1 MLARNHRDILSTLGA
16 LCLALTAQARS
27 DQATINR
34 RTSAWAAEEQAR
46 EQTLVEARH
55 LLRSPLTTVSA
66 VRIALLNNRGLQA
79 TFEDIGLAQAD
90 LLEARTVPNPRLDV
104 SARFPDK
111 PPSGTDVEWSIAQN
125 FLNILMIPL
134 KTRIAQDRL
143 LAVQLRVSAAVRE
156 LVAATKAAVYELQAA
171 EETLNRLT
179 LEQATQSASLNFIQD
194 LHEAGNVTDLRLLQQ
209 QAEYGQARLEIAQV
223 AAGVETLREK
233 LNRLMGLWG
242 GDTKWKLE
250 PHVPDVP
257 KEDLQIRGLETLAI
271 TQRADL
277 AAARAELETAV
288 KAAGLEKNFRWLGA
302 LDFGIDSERQSDGQ
316 TITGPTL
323 SLELSICK

>member
-1 MLARNHRDILSTLGA
+1 MLATYHREILSMLGA
-16 LCLALTAQARS
+16 LCLTLTAQARS
-27 DQATINR
+27 DQATISR
-34 RTSAWAAEEQAR
+34 RTSGWAAEEQAR
-46 EQTLVEARH
+46 EQTLVEVRH
-55 LLRSPLTTVSA
+55 LLRSPLTTTSA

-134 KTRIAQDRL
+134 KTKIARDQL

-179 LEQATQSASLNFIQD
+179 LEKETQSASLNFIQD

-223 AAGVETLREK
+223 EAVRGSLTR
-233 LNRLMGLWG
+233 
-242 GDTKWKLE
+242 
-250 PHVPDVP
+250 VPATVP
-257 KEDLQIRGLETLAI
+257 AKD
-271 TQRADL
+271 
-277 AAARAELETAV
+277 
-288 KAAGLEKNFRWLGA
+288 
-302 LDFGIDSERQSDGQ
+302 
-316 TITGPTL
+316 
-323 SLELSICK
+323 